1 MLKLLKSDR
10 KKVKIAYNK
19 SNTKK
24 YTTKPFLRTNIFV
37 CRNVRLNLVRA
48 SRCVCACELVYARQ
62 DVRKNTYANKNAT
75 IYNTYIYMY
84 EL

>member
-19 SNTKK
+19 SNNKK
-24 YTTKPFLRTNIFV
+24 STTKPFLRTNICV
-37 CRNVRLNLVRA
+37 HRNVRA
-48 SRCVCACELVYARQ
+48 SRCVCSHELVYARQ

-75 IYNTYIYMY
+75 IYNTFIYV
-84 EL
+84 